1 MSSKILVG
9 CPTSFHKEYA
19 LQQYANSIKKLTYK
33 NHDVLLVDN
42 SEDNVYFEKIK
53 SLGIPVIKGPWFES
67 ARDRIIASRNILR
80 QKVLDEGYDYFLSL
94 EQDVLPPENFIESL
108 LKHNK
113 EVITGVY
120 FADNIIPGKPLP
132 ELIPL
137 VYILENPE
145 TLSMRPLNQNELWEF
160 PGLMEVISA
169 GLGCVLIHK
178 NVLKDIK
185 FRYDLNT
192 FDDRWF
198 FLDLY
203 NKKIKVYADTS
214 LNCRHLIHNRPY
226 PWNKIQ
232 K

>member
-1 MSSKILVG
+1 MDEKILVG
-9 CPTSFHKEYA
+9 CPVSDYHLYCTEEY
-19 LQQYANSIKKLTYK
+19 LNTLKSLTYK
-33 NHDVLLVDN
+33 NYDILLVDN
-42 SEDNVYFEKIK
+42 SKEDTFFKDLIK
-53 SLGIPVIKGPWFES
+53 RGINT
-67 ARDRIIASRNILR
+67 ARISFNENPRIRIVESRNILR
-80 QKVLDEGYDYFLSL
+80 QKVLEGDYDYFLSL

-137 VYILENPE
+137 VYVLENPE

-192 FDDRWF
+192 FD
-198 FLDLY
+198 
-203 NKKIKVYADTS
+203 NAV
-214 LNCRHLIHNRPY
+214 
-226 PWNKIQ
+226 
-232 K
+232 